1 MKRITRKRVSVI
13 LLIMALIVTQIPPF
27 EAKAVMSDF
36 VVEGTTLVK
45 YEGAEAT
52 VIIPN
57 YIETIGREAFEKN
70 GSLVN
75 VQIPNSVTSIETGA
89 FARCKNLCSVSIPE
103 SVTYIAPSAFAG
115 CERLEY
121 ISIDSDNDSYI
132 CVDGTLMNS
141 KGTEIVQV
149 LAGRVGNREKS
160 YTIPAMV
167 EKIDRYAF
175 WGCNNIEKVQLN
187 NYMTKV
193 PAYAFAN
200 MENLTTVSIP
210 YNVVEIELKAFEDC
224 ISLEDVYL
232 SPSVV
237 KIHDTAFD
245 GCKRINILSEP
256 GSVADAFFES
266 YVTDNA
272 TQMELEDDENE
283 FYVTKDETEDSG
295 VEILTTTRVEADY
308 FSANVDYVGSNEYI
322 EQKEDRDV
330 LGKSKI
336 VDGKAV
342 VFVDNSKVQVYD
354 KDSPTPEIQENSV
367 VVNDN
372 QSSGVFVSEDE
383 HLSEENSTLGKE
395 IADKKYVI
403 MDGSIAER
411 AYYNEIELEE
421 YQIPAGVTR
430 IGDFSFARS
439 GLTSIRIP
447 SGVNSIGYGAFY
459 NCENLSTIF
468 IPTTV
473 TEIEPAAFSNT
484 AWLNSWKNGG
494 DVGDFLVVGDGILLA
509 YKGYQSNVIIPDNI
523 KVIGPEVF
531 KNHTEIE
538 SVALPDSVK
547 SIAEEAFY
555 GCTSL
560 KNVSG
565 GSFVEEIKDRA
576 FGGCSIQTVRITEN
590 IKSIGLLAY
599 GDMNQTDCVVFM
611 SEDIPKLSYEKT
623 ATRLSNK
630 EYRKSPFE
638 GVSVFVV
645 PSSVKNFE
653 NTVLMDGIMGIDG
666 IICSVIKEP
675 TFQAKGEV
683 SVRHVSMDENGKVAQ
698 VPSSVWIYGKEYYV
712 TNIETNAIPSKYDNN
727 IKNDEVTLAD
737 EGEINTNVE
746 NQEIKSDEITSNTDA
761 TESVSENLVV
771 AKQGNLSVKVEKASW
786 NEDLGIYADMTA
798 DGKDYELF
806 VSEPVD
812 DKVSQALEQEGIVAD
827 DVELVSFDM
836 KLVEKGSLIPISRLG
851 SEVITVSLPI
861 AKVYN
866 EQPVVAVCLDSDGQ
880 LEYISCVHHMEG
892 DQEYA
897 VFDVNHFSPYA
908 ILCGDKV
915 PQVYQNAYYEKVAAK
930 KAANYSSKYGK
941 KDESP
946 DTGDWIHP
954 KWILAIGLILL
965 AIYLGLKKSTVAIC
979 DKK

>member
-283 FYVTKDETEDSG
+283 FYVTKDETEDAG
-295 VEILTTTRVEADY
+295 VEIQTTTKVEADY

-372 QSSGVFVSEDE
+372 QGSGVFVSEDE

-599 GDMNQTDCVVFM
+599 GDMNQTDC
-611 SEDIPKLSYEKT
+611 
-623 ATRLSNK
+623 
-630 EYRKSPFE
+630 
-638 GVSVFVV
+638 
-645 PSSVKNFE
+645 
-653 NTVLMDGIMGIDG
+653 
-666 IICSVIKEP
+666 
-675 TFQAKGEV
+675 GE
-683 SVRHVSMDENGKVAQ
+683 
-698 VPSSVWIYGKEYYV
+698 
-712 TNIETNAIPSKYDNN
+712 
-727 IKNDEVTLAD
+727 
-737 EGEINTNVE
+737 
-746 NQEIKSDEITSNTDA
+746 
-761 TESVSENLVV
+761 
-771 AKQGNLSVKVEKASW
+771 
-786 NEDLGIYADMTA
+786 
-798 DGKDYELF
+798 
-806 VSEPVD
+806 
-812 DKVSQALEQEGIVAD
+812 
-827 DVELVSFDM
+827 
-836 KLVEKGSLIPISRLG
+836 
-851 SEVITVSLPI
+851 
-861 AKVYN
+861 
-866 EQPVVAVCLDSDGQ
+866 
-880 LEYISCVHHMEG
+880 
-892 DQEYA
+892 
-897 VFDVNHFSPYA
+897 
-908 ILCGDKV
+908 
-915 PQVYQNAYYEKVAAK
+915 
-930 KAANYSSKYGK
+930 
-941 KDESP
+941 
-946 DTGDWIHP
+946 
-954 KWILAIGLILL
+954 
-965 AIYLGLKKSTVAIC
+965 
-979 DKK
+979 